1 MSYAYTSQQCYLVTD
16 TSGWWLE
23 LEANSSDLI
32 KGIYEKRT
40 ANTILTGERMDAFPI
55 RLGTVW
61 QCPFMILLLYT
72 VQKVLASAIKQ
83 EKKKLNKR
91 YPDQKE
97 KSKTISLQMIEYLQK
112 TLKNP
117 K

>member
-1 MSYAYTSQQCYLVTD
+1 
-16 TSGWWLE
+16 
-23 LEANSSDLI
+23 
-32 KGIYEKRT
+32 
-40 ANTILTGERMDAFPI
+40 
-55 RLGTVW
+55 
-61 QCPFMILLLYT
+61 MILLLYT

-83 EKKKLNKR
+83 EKKKGNKR

-97 KSKTISLQMIEYLQK
+97 KSKTISIQRIEYLQK